1 MVKYPF
7 WVQKNYYIIRYNVRA
22 AAILT
27 FEKFLYLRGRLRL
40 TTARRL
46 SAYMSSRAL
55 ATTTT
60 SSSKS
65 FASFVKLL
73 KILELITIKRS
84 LLFLKALN

>member
-7 WVQKNYYIIRYNVRA
+7 RYKNYYIIRYNMRV

-27 FEKFLYLRGRLRL
+27 FNKYLHLRDKLRL
-40 TTARRL
+40 TTPRRL

-60 SSSKS
+60 SSYYYYYWSALS
-65 FASFVKLL
+65 SMAS
-73 KILELITIKRS
+73 
-84 LLFLKALN
+84 NDP